1 MIIRGWF
8 VGEFT
13 LISTITQFS
22 SPPEFDNLYF
32 LSQSVIALNK
42 RSHTCDGDSHGFIS
56 PQSALLSYAQFRL
69 REYFI
74 IIITEL
80 SEQSLQHSKNQEI
93 GHIHFS
99 KSENSEKGLVR
110 DAPVSSR
117 LFAPYYLLNFER
129 REAPV

>member
-32 LSQSVIALNK
+32 LSQSVVALNK
-42 RSHTCDGDSHGFIS
+42 RSHTCDCVSHAFIS